1 MGPRILQLVDNRA
14 LKVVVSNDFSTP
26 GVVWGPLVR
35 LCLVS
40 RVYLHLPDLIRAM
53 LLISV
58 LWGFVC
64 VCVCMCFCTEIS
76 EHFRKADL

>member
-1 MGPRILQLVDNRA
+1 MTSALQEWWGAPLS
-14 LKVVVSNDFSTP
+14 VS
-26 GVVWGPLVR
+26 
-35 LCLVS
+35 CLVS

-58 LWGFVC
+58 LWVFFFL
-64 VCVCMCFCTEIS
+64 CMCFCTEIS